1 MQKTYQEQ
9 RYGDQWARTVVAKR
23 ASIIPEQLRSDGRF
37 LTTLMLAVMT
47 DAALAMIG
55 LLILIST

>member
-9 RYGDQWARTVVAKR
+9 RYGDQWAHTVVTGR
-23 ASIIPEQLRSDGRF
+23 AGVIPEQLRSDGRF
-37 LTTLMLAVMT
+37 VLGLMLAVMT

-55 LLILIST
+55 LLALISK